1 MTSNI
6 SLSELAERVEKLER
20 AVFRTGKKHAK
31 KDVVAGAD
39 HSGATGG
46 IRLLVEDGFFDQR
59 RNFAEVSTELQKR
72 GYHYSRQAIQMPL
85 TRLSKVG
92 GPLVSLTG
100 KGKNA
105 YAKRK

>member
-1 MTSNI
+1 MISKI
-6 SLSELAERVEKLER
+6 SLSDLAERVERLEV
-20 AVFRTGKKHAK
+20 AVFRGYKKIK
-31 KDVVAGAD
+31 KEMQQVAD

-46 IRLLVEDGFFDQR
+46 VRLLVEEGFFDRR
-59 RNFAEVSTELQKR
+59 RNFAEISAELEKR

-85 TRLSKVG
+85 TRLSKIG

-100 KGKNA
+100 KGRNA

>member
-1 MTSNI
+1 MMSKI
-6 SLSELAERVEKLER
+6 SLSDLADRVEKLES
-20 AVFRTGKKHAK
+20 AVFGEGKKFK
-31 KDVVAGAD
+31 KETQQVRD

-46 IRLLVEDGFFDQR
+46 VRFLVEEGFFNQR
-59 RNFAEVSTELQKR
+59 RNFAEISAELQKR

-100 KGKNA
+100 NGRNI

>member
-1 MTSNI
+1 MMSKI
-6 SLSELAERVEKLER
+6 SLSDLAERVEKLEG
-20 AVFRTGKKHAK
+20 AVFGDGRKFKKRSQQ
-31 KDVVAGAD
+31 VAD

-46 IRLLVEDGFFDQR
+46 VRLLVEEGFFDQR
-59 RNFAEVSTELQKR
+59 RNFAEISRELEKR

-100 KGKNA
+100 KGRNA

>member
-1 MTSNI
+1 MMSKI
-6 SLSELAERVEKLER
+6 SLSDLADRVGRLEG
-20 AVFRTGKKHAK
+20 AVFGERKKLKREAQQ
-31 KDVVAGAD
+31 AAD

-46 IRLLVEDGFFDQR
+46 VRLLVEEGFFDQR
-59 RNFAEVSTELQKR
+59 RTFAEISTELEKR
-72 GYHYSRQAIQMPL
+72 GYHYSRQAVQMPL

-100 KGKNA
+100 RGRNA

>member
-1 MTSNI
+1 MMANI
-6 SLSELAERVEKLER
+6 SLAELTTRVEKLER
-20 AVFRTGKKHAK
+20 AVFGTGKAATNK
-31 KDVVAGAD
+31 KTPRADD

-46 IRLLVEDGFFDQR
+46 VRLLVEEGFFDKR
-59 RNFAEVSTELQKR
+59 RSFAEIKAELEKR

-85 TRLSKVG
+85 TRLSRVSG
-92 GPLVSLTG
+92 SLVSLTG